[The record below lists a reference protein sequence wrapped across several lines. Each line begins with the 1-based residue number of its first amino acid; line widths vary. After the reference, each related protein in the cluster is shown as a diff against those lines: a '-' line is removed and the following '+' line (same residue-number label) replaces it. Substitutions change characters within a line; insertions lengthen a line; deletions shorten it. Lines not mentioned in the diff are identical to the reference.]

1 MAISLPFNR
10 PLTAQ
15 TASEASSQA
24 AAITEGASFWYVDVT
39 ATVNS
44 QLRLLSRIKVT
55 PETVGPTQ
63 RYKLELLNF
72 TGEAD
77 QTFTAG
83 AVSGSFAEAAADS
96 KTLIGYSSFVNLH
109 TLYVTAGDT
118 TAS

>member
-1 MAISLPFNR
+1 MALSLPFLR

-15 TASEASSQA
+15 TATEASSQA
-24 AAITEGASFWYVDVT
+24 AAITEGANFWYTDIT
-39 ATVNS
+39 ATVNG

-55 PETVGPTQ
+55 PETIGRTQ
-63 RYKLELLNF
+63 RYRLELLDF
-72 TGEAD
+72 SGEAD

-96 KTLIGYSSFVNLH
+96 KILIGISNSIDMHN
-109 TLYVTAGDT
+109 LYVIAGDT